1 MELYRTT
8 SLHKID
14 ISNCLINLVY
24 IFINSLIG
32 IYAIGFIINLTK
44 KLFEILIEKN
54 LLKKGNFFLNLFSDT
69 IFVLITFVELLLINY
84 IIRITSFLIIREKI
98 FEFVIFNFRTVS
110 NNKDL
115 RSYMEF
121 YCHDYYRDNEENNSI
136 ALLNEIRFYICN
148 FEILDKFYFE
158 YFFSII
164 VSLYIF
170 LENFLIYRKI
180 RIRENI
186 FSFYK
191 KIFYLIIILQIA
203 YFLFSF
209 IGLYYLKIKSIE
221 SKVDYYSNNQVSH
234 FNYYDRF
241 ENINTNKLNEILDDK
256 NININFEKEEIN
268 DFNEFRPG
276 VPPESLKDASEVE

>member
-1 MELYRTT
+1 MDLYRTT

-170 LENFLIYRKI
+170 LENFLVYRKI

-209 IGLYYLKIKSIE
+209 IGL
-221 SKVDYYSNNQVSH
+221 
-234 FNYYDRF
+234 
-241 ENINTNKLNEILDDK
+241 
-256 NININFEKEEIN
+256 
-268 DFNEFRPG
+268 
-276 VPPESLKDASEVE
+276 